1 MLEAKT
7 LSISI
12 PRPWQD
18 LYEAIWR
25 PEFFPKWAS
34 GLSSSALTWDGEQWR
49 AQGPEGP
56 IRIRFSAHNPY
67 GIMDHTVDT
76 GMGEPV
82 YVPMRVLANGDGAEV
97 MLTIFCQPAMTAE
110 KFEADLQWVE
120 GDLQA
125 LKALTIAG

>member
-34 GLSSSALTWDGEQWR
+34 GLSQSDLTPAGEIWT
-49 AQGPEGP
+49 AQGPEGADSHP
-56 IRIRFSAHNPY
+56 
-67 GIMDHTVDT
+67 
-76 GMGEPV
+76 
-82 YVPMRVLANGDGAEV
+82 LQ
-97 MLTIFCQPAMTAE
+97 QP
-110 KFEADLQWVE
+110 
-120 GDLQA
+120 
-125 LKALTIAG
+125 

>member
-12 PRPWQD
+12 PRPWRD

-25 PEFFPKWAS
+25 PEFVPKWAS
-34 GLSSSALTWDGEQWR
+34 GLSQSNLTQDGEIWT

-56 IRIRFSAHNPY
+56 IRIRFSDRNPY
-67 GIMDHTVDT
+67 GILDHTVDI
-76 GMGEPV
+76 GAGALV

-97 MLTIFCQPAMTAE
+97 MLTVFRQLSMTAQ
-110 KFEADLQWVE
+110 KFAADLQWVE
-120 GDLQA
+120 HDLQA
-125 LKALTIAG
+125 LKALTTQG